1 MLKFIAKRLFYG
13 FLVLYGVVTIV
24 FFLFNV
30 LPGDPARM
38 MLGQNAPQKLL
49 DAINKDLGRDKPI
62 AVQYLIYLNDL
73 SPISVQDVADPDNYL
88 YFNPKKYSGTKLFN
102 ISSTK
107 AIVLKYPYLR
117 KSYIN
122 KRKVS
127 EIIIEKLPA
136 TAILAVASIVIASIL
151 GIILG
156 IIAAINKN
164 SLFDRSS
171 LVFAV
176 LGMAGPSF
184 FIGIIIAMMF
194 GYFWTKE
201 FPFPLLLIVIYLI
214 WSAAVFVLDYRKAL
228 KDTFNETKITNIILG
243 ALWKS
248 VMWSSLVWL
257 ILYTIHSFSGIPFP
271 LIDYYFHLPGTGL
284 SNEGSIF
291 KSDDFGNEHLMLKN
305 LILPS
310 ITLGIRPLAIVIQL
324 TRSSMLEVL
333 SQDYIRTA
341 RAKGLSF
348 YSIVVKHALKN
359 AMNPVITAISGWF
372 AGLMAGAVFVEHI
385 FNWKGIGSEI
395 VEALFKQD
403 LPVLMGCVL
412 VAGLVFVLTN
422 ILVDVIYG
430 MLDPRVRIQ

>member
-1 MLKFIAKRLFYG
+1 MLKFIAKRIFYG
-13 FLVLYGVVTIV
+13 LLVLFGVVTIV

-38 MLGQNAPQKLL
+38 MLGQHAEQKLL
-49 DAINKDLGRDKPI
+49 DAINKDLGRDKPL
-62 AVQYLIYLNDL
+62 AVQYLVYLNDL
-73 SPISVQDVADPDNYL
+73 SPISIHDVADPDNHLYL
-88 YFNPKKYSGTKLFN
+88 NPKKYTATKLFN
-102 ISSTK
+102 VSSSK

-136 TAILAVASIVIASIL
+136 TAILAVASIVIASCL
-151 GIILG
+151 GIVLG
-156 IIAAINKN
+156 IFAAINKN

-201 FPFPLLLIVIYLI
+201 FPFPLLFIVIYLLWAI
-214 WSAAVFVLDYRKAL
+214 GVFIRDYLRAKKNIYSEL
-228 KDTFNETKITNIILG
+228 KIRSLILG

-248 VMWSSLVWL
+248 ILWSVIVWMVV
-257 ILYTIHSFSGIPFP
+257 YTLNKFFHVPFP
-271 LIDYYFHLPGTGL
+271 LIDYYFQLPGTGL
-284 SNEGSIF
+284 NNQGSIF
-291 KSDDFGNEHLMLKN
+291 KVDDLGNETLMLKN
-305 LILPS
+305 LILPAV
-310 ITLGIRPLAIVIQL
+310 TLGIRPLAIVIQL
-324 TRSSMLEVL
+324 TRSSMLDVL

-341 RAKGLSF
+341 RAKGLSY

-359 AMNPVITAISGWF
+359 ALNPVITAISGWF

-385 FNWKGIGSEI
+385 FDWKGIGSEI

-412 VAGLVFVLTN
+412 VAGLVFVITN
-422 ILVDVIYG
+422 ILVDLIYG
-430 MLDPRVRIQ
+430 MLDPRVRLQ